1 MNPVLGVI
9 FHGIGGAAAGTFYLP
24 LKGVKQWA
32 WESAWLVA
40 GVFSWIIAPWCFA
53 LYLNPR
59 LGEALVHAPGSALVL
74 TLLFGMLWGVGG
86 LTFGLSMRYLG
97 LSLGYAVT
105 LGFCAAFGTLIPP
118 LFKGEFPQLLTSRGG
133 WIVLVGVLICLAG
146 IALSGRSGILR
157 DQEQG
162 GSLPAEFNLVKGLW
176 VAMFSGI
183 MSSCMAFAFQSG
195 KPIMDLA
202 TETGTPKVYANT
214 AVLVVIL
221 LGGFATNALWC
232 LVLNFRNRSFG
243 DYLNR
248 RQEKAPLVRN
258 YTLSALA
265 GVTWYL
271 QFFFYSMGTTLMGP
285 FDFSSWTLHMAFII
299 LCGNFW
305 GLILGEWRNT
315 SGTARSWLAVGVATL
330 LVSIMLVGW
339 GNALGT

>member
-1 MNPVLGVI
+1 VNPLLGVI

-24 LKGVKQWA
+24 LKGVKRWS

-40 GVFSWIIAPWCFA
+40 GVFSWIVAPWCFA

-59 LGEALVHAPGSALVL
+59 LTEALAEAPGGAILL
-74 TLLFGMLWGVGG
+74 TLLFGALWGVGG

-118 LFKGEFPQLLTSRGG
+118 LFKGELPMLWSSRGG
-133 WIVLVGVLICLAG
+133 WIVLFGVAVCLAG
-146 IALSGRSGILR
+146 IAMCGRAGIIR
-157 DQEQG
+157 DRQQG
-162 GSLPAEFNLVKGLW
+162 GALPAEFNLIRGLW

-195 KPIMDLA
+195 KPIMDQA
-202 TETGTPKVYANT
+202 TQSGTPEVFANT
-214 AVLVVIL
+214 AVLVVTL
-221 LGGFATNALWC
+221 LGGFITNAVWC
-232 LVLNFRNRSFG
+232 LILNYRNGSFG
-243 DYLNR
+243 DYVNR
-248 RQEKAPLVRN
+248 REERAPLARN
-258 YTLSALA
+258 YALSMLA
-265 GVTWYL
+265 GTTWYL

-305 GLILGEWRNT
+305 GLTLGEWRGT
-315 SGTARSWLAVGVATL
+315 SGQARLWLAGGVATL
-330 LVSIMLVGW
+330 LISVALVGW